1 MSFPEQTFL
10 CVNMYTHTYIY
21 VCIYT
26 YIYVLHIHILRL
38 YGFKVLLRRAVR
50 ANVEGH
56 AWTMRDLPQGS
67 MFESLGLF
75 GNEYKYIYIH
85 THKLK
90 IKTYIYEYICT
101 YVYIYIHIHTY
112 IYI

>member
-21 VCIYT
+21 TYICMYLYI

-75 GNEYKYIYIH
+75 GNEYINIYIYIH
-85 THKLK
+85 THKF
-90 IKTYIYEYICT
+90 
-101 YVYIYIHIHTY
+101 
-112 IYI
+112 

>member
-1 MSFPEQTFL
+1 MNSDINVVSRTNIFVCEY
-10 CVNMYTHTYIY
+10 VYTHIYICMY
-21 VCIYT
+21 LYI

-75 GNEYKYIYIH
+75 GNEYKYIYI
-85 THKLK
+85 
-90 IKTYIYEYICT
+90 
-101 YVYIYIHIHTY
+101 YIYIHIN
-112 IYI
+112 